1 MTNQQKLFL
10 CLDIVVLVLL
20 FLISSTDYVWQEK
33 EVQVSN
39 LSVITE
45 WSQDSTDTNFAQGA
59 QKAAQLHHADL
70 RYLNQREY
78 AAQQMD
84 VQTLV
89 QREIENG
96 CQGILLQC
104 SSQQTAQEIMENIP
118 VGVPVV
124 LYGVCVDVPR
134 VKSVLQID
142 EAQAAEKIAE
152 EVLLQR
158 TKGQTVTLVL
168 HPDSSDLAKRLHQ
181 QLEELFLQAGVLCSN
196 VVLNEM
202 AETEALAKGLA
213 AQGGNMVVSCDA
225 EVLEAVA
232 IVCRRYTLDLPLFG
246 MGWSGEIRKEL
257 ESGYIYGTL
266 VEDSYLGGYL
276 GVQTLSGFVT
286 GDNLSEQRYS
296 IQTVWVT
303 GETVYDREKEAI
315 LFPYM

>member
-1 MTNQQKLFL
+1 MTKRQKLFL

-45 WSQDSTDTNFAQGA
+45 WSQDSTDANFAKGA
-59 QKAAQLHHADL
+59 QKSAQLCHADL

-78 AAQQMD
+78 AAQQID
-84 VQTLV
+84 LQTLV
-89 QREIENG
+89 QRELDNG
-96 CQGILLQC
+96 CQGLLLQC
-104 SSQQTAQEIMENIP
+104 SSQQTAQQIVENIP
-118 VGVPVV
+118 VGIPVV

-134 VKSVLQID
+134 VKSVLQIN
-142 EAQAAEKIAE
+142 EAQAAEKMVE

-168 HPDSSDLAKRLHQ
+168 QKNSSDLAKQLHL
-181 QLEELFLQAGVLCSN
+181 QLEELFLKAGVLCSS

-213 AQGGNMVVSCDA
+213 AQGGNMVVSCDV
-225 EVLEAVA
+225 EVLESIAK
-232 IVCRRYTLDLPLFG
+232 VCSRNTLDLPLFG

-257 ESGYIYGTL
+257 EKGSIYGIL
-266 VEDSYLGGYL
+266 VEDAYMGGYF

-286 GDNLSEQRYS
+286 GEDLSERNDS

-303 GETVYDREKEAI
+303 ADTLYDRDKEAI
-315 LFPYM
+315 LFPFV